1 MEILKSVNTLLDF
14 AIEGEQ
20 RAYEF
25 YTDLAKKCEYPALKS
40 ILVEFALEEKGHKTH
55 LLNIKEGKVA
65 PLKFNEKVMD
75 LGISDFLVDV
85 DPESDPLD
93 YQNILIIAMKKEKS
107 SYKLYT
113 MLSEMTDNLEVKEL
127 LLSIAN
133 DEAKHKLRLEIE
145 YDDVIL
151 KQN

>member
-1 MEILKSVNTLLDF
+1 MEILETVNKLLDF

-25 YTDLAKKCEYPALKS
+25 YTELAEKCKFPVLKKTLE
-40 ILVEFALEEKGHKTH
+40 EFALEEKGHKTN
-55 LLNIKEGKVA
+55 LMNIKEGKIAAVN
-65 PLKFNEKVMD
+65 FDEKVMD
-75 LGISDFLVDV
+75 LGISDYLVDV

-107 SYKLYT
+107 SYRLYT
-113 MLSEMTDNLEVKEL
+113 KLAEMTDNVDVKNL
-127 LLSIAN
+127 LRSIAI

-145 YDDVIL
+145 YDEVIL
-151 KQN
+151 SQN